1 MDKTHEYQL
10 ILGEFSASDASQILL
25 EIINNKINYHNRQI
39 FSISERFNGD
49 VSHSEKRIKAL
60 LKTSNSLKK
69 ILMAAEKKGY
79 AVQIDCPIKI
89 KIKTVKK

>member
-39 FSISERFNGD
+39 FSIKERFNGD

-60 LKTSNSLKK
+60 LKTSNGIKK
-69 ILMAAEKKGY
+69 ILATAEKRGNY
-79 AVQIDCPIKI
+79 IQIDCPIKI
-89 KIKTVKK
+89 KELIKKK